1 LTKVGFKVKVD
12 NVERRY
18 KLGIVYFNACDFKGV
33 CKMKRNWAFF
43 TVLAA
48 FFVLTINSNAVAV
61 NTSNIDAVL
70 KKSVIDDQD
79 KKIIDDF
86 LAQAVVELVK
96 TKDFTSIAKLRSVI
110 LSRKSTQ
117 GQYAQQFSES
127 AFQHIQAGF
136 AQAQNLRPQERKTNI
151 IISLMILIDG
161 LEDLRLADLAL
172 GRLKDQNMVIRYW
185 AVHSLTNPAI
195 VQQLN
200 SGITS
205 NPELA
210 QTITEQLKEV
220 VQTSKPEIIV
230 HIARF
235 ATNINIPEG
244 GELLLQVADD
254 RIKRYADW
262 TVTYEFYDIIILKLL
277 ESKIPLSSQSV
288 GVPTTTTSLSKSAIA
303 RRFAQL
309 YSYVIQ
315 RYIKGNIVLNDTQKQ
330 QLASV
335 IIEIEEKCVSRLL
348 GLSRPQVTIRRT
360 IERTNLIALSDEHN
374 NLLGDETSS
383 GQLPS
388 KLGFDYS
395 TTPNGPKR
403 SAPIVLPEKPQKP
416 VANN

>member
-1 LTKVGFKVKVD
+1 
-12 NVERRY
+12 
-18 KLGIVYFNACDFKGV
+18 
-33 CKMKRNWAFF
+33 MKIKWAFF
-43 TVLAA
+43 TVLTA

-61 NTSNIDAVL
+61 NTRDIDAVL
-70 KKSVIDDQD
+70 KKGVIDDQD

-86 LAQAVVELVK
+86 LTKAVLELVK

-117 GQYAQQFSES
+117 SQYAQQFSES
-127 AFQHIQAGF
+127 AYRHIQAGF
-136 AQAQNLRPQERKTNI
+136 AQAQTLRPQERKTNVT
-151 IISLMILIDG
+151 ISLLILIDG

-172 GRLKDQNMVIRYW
+172 GMLKDKNMVIRYW
-185 AVHSLTNPAI
+185 AVHCLTIPAI

-200 SGITS
+200 SVATS

-210 QTITEQLKEV
+210 TTITEQLKEV

-230 HIARF
+230 HTARF
-235 ATNINIPEG
+235 AANINIPEG
-244 GELLLQVADD
+244 EELLLQVADE

-277 ESKIPLSSQSV
+277 ESKIPLSSQSM
-288 GVPTTTTSLSKSAIA
+288 GAPAPTTSLSKPAIA

-315 RYIKGNIVLNDTQKQ
+315 RYIKGNNVLNATQKQ
-330 QLASV
+330 YLASV
-335 IIEIEEKCVSRLL
+335 MIEIEEKCISRLL

-360 IERTNLIALSDEHN
+360 IERINLIALSDEHN
-374 NLLGDETSS
+374 KLLGDETST

-395 TTPNGPKR
+395 TTPNSSKR
-403 SAPIVLPEKPQKP
+403 TAPIPLPEKPQKP
-416 VANN
+416 AANN

>member
-1 LTKVGFKVKVD
+1 
-12 NVERRY
+12 
-18 KLGIVYFNACDFKGV
+18 
-33 CKMKRNWAFF
+33 MKIKWAFF
-43 TVLAA
+43 TVLTA

-61 NTSNIDAVL
+61 NTRNIDAVL

-79 KKIIDDF
+79 KTIIDDF
-86 LAQAVVELVK
+86 LTKAVLELVK

-110 LSRKSTQ
+110 LSRKSAQ
-117 GQYAQQFSES
+117 SQYAQQFSES
-127 AFQHIQAGF
+127 AYQHIQAGF
-136 AQAQNLRPQERKTNI
+136 AQAQTLRPQERKTNVT
-151 IISLMILIDG
+151 ISLLILIDG

-172 GRLKDQNMVIRYW
+172 GMLKDKNMVIRYW
-185 AVHSLTNPAI
+185 AVHCLTNPAI
-195 VQQLN
+195 VEQLN
-200 SGITS
+200 SGPTS

-210 QTITEQLKEV
+210 TTITEQIKEV

-244 GELLLQVADD
+244 EELLLQVADE

-277 ESKIPLSSQSV
+277 ESKIPLSSQSM
-288 GVPTTTTSLSKSAIA
+288 GTPAPTTSLSKPAIA

-315 RYIKGNIVLNDTQKQ
+315 RYIKGNNVLNATQKQ
-330 QLASV
+330 YLASV
-335 IIEIEEKCVSRLL
+335 MIEIEEKCVSRLL
-348 GLSRPQVTIRRT
+348 GLSRPQVAIRRI
-360 IERTNLIALSDEHN
+360 IERNNLIALSDEHN
-374 NLLGDETSS
+374 KLLGDETST

-395 TTPNGPKR
+395 TTPNSPKR
-403 SAPIVLPEKPQKP
+403 TAPIPLPEKPQKP
-416 VANN
+416 AANN